1 MKNSSKG
8 LVALI
13 TGLAAGV
20 ALGLLFAPEKG
31 TDTRDKLADSLKDLS
46 DSIKDKAAVEMDNLT
61 EFKNKV
67 VTNIKSK
74 LKMNEEGIEED
85 DYTDEMH
92 TV

>member
-20 ALGLLFAPEKG
+20 ALGLLFAPDKG

-46 DSIKDKAAVEMDNLT
+46 DSIKEKASEEIDSLT
-61 EFKNKV
+61 DFKNKV

-74 LKMNEEGIEED
+74 LKMSEEKAETD

>member
-20 ALGLLFAPEKG
+20 ALGLLFAPDKG

-46 DSIKDKAAVEMDNLT
+46 DSIKEKASEEIDNLT
-61 EFKNKV
+61 DFKNKV

-74 LKMNEEGIEED
+74 LKMSEEKAETD

>member
-1 MKNSSKG
+1 MKNDSKG

-31 TDTRDKLADSLKDLS
+31 TDTRDKLSDSLKDLS
-46 DSIKDKAAVEMDNLT
+46 DSIKDKASMELDNLT

-74 LKMNEEGIEED
+74 LKMNEDGTPVD
-85 DYTDEMH
+85 DYSDEMH